1 MVYQQSSSTVQ
12 ATEFSKIYTLLANC
26 TRPTVVAAMFAQY
39 YNTCQPPAPSTSSTS
54 PTTANNEKVVQAC
67 TVAMSTL
74 ETIVKI
80 GLPKLTPST
89 HGIEEMI
96 VLSTWETILEVL
108 RTIGTSDQR
117 SDRTSAHS
125 VALLNVVVDCALP
138 LLHEKQVPRS
148 IQENLVTILDQGC
161 TIETSPSL
169 RQACT
174 KQLFMLCGETP
185 SLPSSLPSSSSSSSS
200 SSSETTVVPPTVAAV
215 RRSSADHIAAAVA
228 PVVLER
234 CKQSLLEF
242 VAAAA
247 EGTNKETTAATAA
260 TAASG
265 GSDGV
270 ETSEHAKVLQV
281 LEQLQVL
288 NMHPDAFNGRGSK
301 AHLIELFPVLCDCI
315 SALGST
321 SEERSV
327 SKALASLLKMVGEE
341 AL

>member
-1 MVYQQSSSTVQ
+1 M
-12 ATEFSKIYTLLANC
+12 
-26 TRPTVVAAMFAQY
+26 
-39 YNTCQPPAPSTSSTS
+39 
-54 PTTANNEKVVQAC
+54 
-67 TVAMSTL
+67 
-74 ETIVKI
+74 
-80 GLPKLTPST
+80 
-89 HGIEEMI
+89 
-96 VLSTWETILEVL
+96 
-108 RTIGTSDQR
+108 
-117 SDRTSAHS
+117 
-125 VALLNVVVDCALP
+125 
-138 LLHEKQVPRS
+138 
-148 IQENLVTILDQGC
+148 
-161 TIETSPSL
+161 
-169 RQACT
+169 
-174 KQLFMLCGETP
+174 
-185 SLPSSLPSSSSSSSS
+185 
-200 SSSETTVVPPTVAAV
+200 
-215 RRSSADHIAAAVA
+215 
-228 PVVLER
+228 LER

-247 EGTNKETTAATAA
+247 EGTNKETTAA

>member
-1 MVYQQSSSTVQ
+1 
-12 ATEFSKIYTLLANC
+12 
-26 TRPTVVAAMFAQY
+26 
-39 YNTCQPPAPSTSSTS
+39 
-54 PTTANNEKVVQAC
+54 
-67 TVAMSTL
+67 L

-80 GLPKLTPST
+80 GLPKLTPAT

-247 EGTNKETTAATAA
+247 KGTNKETTAA